1 MTQLLSY
8 EATKAVFATA
18 RKPAA
23 GKPLGSKW
31 RLFKDGDEFVLNV
44 EGSQIARILPDNTLR
59 FTTSVPSSSAVMG
72 VYKVLPVMFHRRS
85 KDHYRVHVRR
95 SGGNHTYLSSYDL
108 TSWKDRGTKGHRL
121 YDGLTVSLP
130 DRKVVDYKEPTR
142 EVDVDARKEWLRKS
156 KALKTYLKTIAKLG
170 GFVAAYDQLVAH
182 TKEQDMFRWE
192 YGSLFSL
199 TEGEEDLATI
209 ISALNGGDTRLL
221 VQRVGESMY
230 RNFYHQ
236 PSTTE
241 QLQHIDS
248 IFASN
253 SLVLRKALG
262 VITELKG

>member
-59 FTTSVPSSSAVMG
+59 FTTSVASSSAVMG
-72 VYKVLPVMFHRRS
+72 IHKVLPVMLHRRG
-85 KDHYRVHVRR
+85 KDHHRVHVRAP
-95 SGGNHTYLSSYDL
+95 GVHPTYLSSYGL
-108 TSWKDRGTKGHRL
+108 TTWRERRTKGHRL
-121 YDGLTVSLP
+121 YEGLTVSLP

-156 KALKTYLKTIAKLG
+156 MALKTYLKTIAKLG
-170 GFVAAYDQLVAH
+170 GFTTAYAQLTDR
-182 TKEQDMFRWE
+182 TKEQDVLRWE

-209 ISALNGGDTRLL
+209 ISALNGGDTQLL

-236 PSTTE
+236 PGTAE
-241 QLQHIDS
+241 QLQHIDN
-248 IFASN
+248 IFTSN

-262 VITELKG
+262 VITEVKG

>member
-8 EATKAVFATA
+8 EATKAVFDTA

-44 EGSQIARILPDNTLR
+44 EGSQIARILPNNTLR

-72 VYKVLPVMFHRRS
+72 IYKVLPVIFHRRS

-95 SGGNHTYLSSYDL
+95 SGSHHSYLSGYGL
-108 TSWKDRGTKGHRL
+108 TTYQELRTEGHRL

-130 DRKVVDYKEPTR
+130 DRKVVDYKEPVR

-156 KALKTYLKTIAKLG
+156 KALKTYLKTIVKLG
-170 GFVAAYDQLVAH
+170 GFAAAYDQLDAH
-182 TKEQDMFRWE
+182 TKEHDVFRWE
-192 YGSLFSL
+192 YAHLFSL
-199 TEGEEDLATI
+199 AEGDEDLAII

-230 RNFYHQ
+230 RNFYYQ
-236 PSTTE
+236 PSTAE
-241 QLQHIDS
+241 QLQHIDN
-248 IFASN
+248 IFTSN
-253 SLVLRKALG
+253 SLVLRKTLG
-262 VITELKG
+262 VITEVKG